1 MWTKVN
7 RKSQAKFFSKGRRVR
22 CPYCGTDD
30 DKVID
35 SRAAEDGAAIRRR
48 RECRGCRQRF
58 STYERLVGVGILV
71 RKRSGI
77 SEPYDPAKV
86 RDGIEKA
93 TKNLPVTPEAVT
105 AAVNAIDE
113 HIRNSGKREIT
124 SELIGTEVLDQL
136 RHIDH
141 VAYMRF
147 ASVYKG
153 FTSPDDFARE
163 LAHLEKDAPPKPR
176 A

>member
-1 MWTKVN
+1 
-7 RKSQAKFFSKGRRVR
+7 VR
-22 CPYCGTDD
+22 CPYCGSDD

-35 SRAAEDGAAIRRR
+35 SRAADDGAAIRRR

-58 STYERLVGVGILV
+58 STYERIVEVGILV

-77 SEPYDPAKV
+77 IEPYDRAKV
-86 RDGIEKA
+86 RAGIEKA
-93 TKNLPVTPEAVT
+93 TKNLTVSPDAVQ
-105 AAVNAIDE
+105 AAVAAVDE
-113 HIRNSGKREIT
+113 HIRASSRREIP
-124 SELIGTEVLDQL
+124 SEMIGAEVLTAL
-136 RHIDH
+136 RGIDP

-176 A
+176 V